1 MGGSSMARLVVLT
14 GAGISAESG
23 IRTFRD
29 SDGLWEEYRIEDVAT
44 IEAWERNPTL
54 VQEFYNTRRKQLLSA
69 EPNTAHLALAKA
81 QEWIEVCIITQNVDD
96 LHERAGS
103 KHVLHLHGELKK
115 SCSERN
121 KQLVYDIEG
130 WELKMGEKAEDGAQL
145 RPFIVWFGE
154 AVPQIEPAVEL
165 TRTADYFAVIGTSL
179 NVYPAAGL
187 TSYVPESTPIFIVDP
202 SAVNAPRRAVEK
214 IFQQPASQGVPNML
228 NYIKSLLHE

>member
-1 MGGSSMARLVVLT
+1 MQRLVVLS

-29 SDGLWEEYRIEDVAT
+29 SNGLWEEYRIEDVAT
-44 IEAWERNPTL
+44 PEGWTRNPKL
-54 VQEFYNTRRKQLLSA
+54 VQDFYNARRKQLLA
-69 EPNTAHLALAKA
+69 AKPNNGHIALAEA
-81 QEWIEVCIITQNVDD
+81 QEWLEVCIITQNVDD

-103 KHVLHLHGELKK
+103 RNVLHLHGELKK

-121 KQLVYDIEG
+121 KNLVYDIEG

-154 AVPQIEPAVEL
+154 AVPNMEPATEWV
-165 TRTADYFAVIGTSL
+165 RKADYFAVVGTSL

-187 TSYVPESTPIFIVDP
+187 TAYAPQGCPLFIVDP
-202 SAVNAPRRAVEK
+202 NAVQTPLRPITKHFA
-214 IFQQPASQGVPNML
+214 QPASAGVPAML
-228 NYIKSLLHE
+228 EYIRQEYHV